1 MPFCLPAKN
10 LPTHSTAS
18 DKSSSATKAV
28 IDGRQIHAALL
39 GKDREA
45 LNSLVHDGM
54 FVIFALLLL
63 TVWCGRVGGV
73 ADVRV
78 SNSIIFQSFL
88 NSIIFNQDSLKD
100 LSVNI

>member
-63 TVWCGRVGGV
+63 TVWCGRV